1 MPVFKSSLATATFEP
16 HPPNKEVTHYMRKS
30 GGPDGRVLRAGI
42 VIAEPEEGVVGDGAG
57 DDTVFV
63 LEGHAV
69 VRTADGETVDLRP
82 GDFASFPKGLAQ
94 VWQIV
99 ERFKAVFVYVE

>member
-1 MPVFKSSLATATFEP
+1 MPVFKSSLSTATFEP
-16 HPPNKEVTHYMRKS
+16 HPPHNEVTHYMRKS
-30 GGPDGRVLRAGI
+30 SGPDGRVLRAGI
-42 VIAEPEEGVVGDGAG
+42 VIAEPEEGIEGDGGG

-69 VRTADGETVDLRP
+69 VRMGDGETVDLRP
-82 GDFASFPKGLAQ
+82 GDFASFPKGSAA